1 MAQLRYTSGGDTP
14 DSADTAA
21 TAGTTIIRE
30 LPSEMRPREELERRG
45 AVNVQDEVLLAIL
58 LRTGR
63 RGQNVI
69 DLARTLLIRTG
80 GLKALAKLTYQ
91 EIRALG
97 IGGIGRVKAMEL
109 AAALEIGRRAAD
121 QAPTAEMPLVNDPE
135 TVYQLLEPRTRAMR
149 TEVFWVLP
157 LNSKNRLIDHPF
169 DASKGTADS
178 SPANP
183 RDVLSPAVRVNAVS
197 IIVAHNHPSGDPT
210 PSSADIRVTR
220 QIVEAGRLLGLRIL
234 DHVIIGQPAQ
244 NRAGYLSIRQQG
256 LVQFE

>member
-1 MAQLRYTSGGDTP
+1 ML
-14 DSADTAA
+14 SAA
-21 TAGTTIIRE
+21 
-30 LPSEMRPREELERRG
+30 LEHISK
-45 AVNVQDEVLLAIL
+45 LAIGGTAVG
-58 LRTGR
+58 TGMNAPKSFDCAVCDALSEYT
-63 RGQNVI
+63 GFPFVPDGNKFHALTSKDALVF
-69 DLARTLLIRTG
+69 THG
-80 GLKALAKLTYQ
+80 GLKALAKLSYR

-109 AAALEIGRRAAD
+109 AAAIEIGRRAAD

-135 TVYQLLEPRTRAMR
+135 AVYRLLEPRTRAMR